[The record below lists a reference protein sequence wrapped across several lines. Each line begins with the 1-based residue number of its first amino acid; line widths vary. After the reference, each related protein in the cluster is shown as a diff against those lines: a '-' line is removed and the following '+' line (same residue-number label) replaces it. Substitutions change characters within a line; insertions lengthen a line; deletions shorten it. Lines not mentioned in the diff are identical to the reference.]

1 MNIFLINIINF
12 GKNLAL
18 LSKKINRELIFNK
31 KYLKAKKKSTQKKF
45 FTVFLNE

>member
-1 MNIFLINIINF
+1 MNIFLINIIKF

-31 KYLKAKKKSTQKKF
+31 KYLKTKKKSMQKKF